1 MKRASMVHQ
10 RWLVLAL
17 TATSALT
24 LASGVSA
31 RGGRAVPGL
40 AWRGCAEEAQRGF
53 ECATARVPLDYHRPA
68 SEQIRLAVIRH
79 AATDSANRIGT
90 MFFNPGGPGGA
101 GTEDLP
107 NWYQLFP
114 AALRARFDLVS
125 WDPRGI
131 GDSTAVQ
138 CFASDRREARFL
150 GAAAAAFPQGR
161 AQQRLWTRTY
171 RAFGRRC
178 AKRNGALLRHVST
191 KDSARDLD
199 LLRRAVGSPQLSYLG
214 VSYGTLLGATYAN
227 LFPTAVRAL
236 VLDGNVDPVAWSQPG
251 RLDTSLR
258 LHSDQ
263 ATGTTAT
270 AFLNL
275 CGRAG
280 RARCAFSAG
289 SARATRAKFAALVR
303 RVRAHPQRFRGDVI
317 DLPALLSSFAGI
329 LYTPQPEPGG
339 FPGWTDFAQLLQA
352 LWRRA
357 NPTPPPTPPVQRRYA
372 GPEQA
377 AAVQC
382 SDSPNP
388 PRPAAYPGF
397 ARLSVR
403 RSGLLGLTWVWGDF
417 PCASWPARA
426 ADRYAGP
433 WNRPTAN
440 PILVVGNTG
449 DPSTAYR
456 GSVRMA
462 RLLAR
467 GRLLTVTGYGH
478 TELLNPSR
486 CVARREVAYFLTGA
500 LPPTGTVCRQ
510 NTAPFARGEQR

>member
-1 MKRASMVHQ
+1 MKRTSMV
-10 RWLVLAL
+10 RRSLVLAL
-17 TATSALT
+17 TATAVLT
-24 LASGVSA
+24 LAPGA
-31 RGGRAVPGL
+31 WAQGGPAVPTL
-40 AWRGCAEEAQRGF
+40 VWKACAQKAQRGF
-53 ECATARVPLDYHRPA
+53 DCATARVPLDYDRPA
-68 SEQIRLAVIRH
+68 GRQIRLAVIRR

-90 MFFNPGGPGGA
+90 IFFNPGGPGGA
-101 GTEDLP
+101 GTQDLP
-107 NWYQLFP
+107 NWYGLFP

-138 CFASDRREARFL
+138 CFGSDRREARFL

-178 AKRNGALLRHVST
+178 AQRNGALLRHLST
-191 KDSARDLD
+191 ADSARDLD
-199 LLRRAVGSPQLSYLG
+199 LLRQAVGSPQLNYLG

-227 LFPTAVRAL
+227 LFPAAVRAL
-236 VLDGNVDPVAWSQPG
+236 VLDGNVDPVAWSRPG
-251 RLDTSLR
+251 RLDPSLR
-258 LHSDQ
+258 LHSDL
-263 ATGTTAT
+263 ATGRTAT
-270 AFLNL
+270 AFLSR

-280 RARCAFSAG
+280 RARCAFAAG
-289 SARATRAKFAALVR
+289 GARATRAKFAALVR
-303 RVRAHPQRFRGDVI
+303 RLRAHPQRFRGDVI
-317 DLPALLSSFAGI
+317 DPPALLSSFAGV
-329 LYTPQPEPGG
+329 LFTTQAEPGN
-339 FPGWTDFAQLLQA
+339 FPGWAGFAQVLQA
-352 LWRRA
+352 IWQRA
-357 NPTPPPTPPVQRRYA
+357 NPKPPPTPPVMRRYA

-377 AAVQC
+377 AAVAC
-382 SDSPNP
+382 SDSPSP
-388 PRPAAYPGF
+388 RRPAAYPRF

-403 RSGLLGLTWVWGDF
+403 RSGILGRTWVWGDF
-417 PCASWPARA
+417 PCALWPARA

-440 PILVVGNTG
+440 PILVIGNTG
-449 DPSTAYR
+449 DPATAYR

-467 GRLLTVTGYGH
+467 ARLLTVRGFGH

-500 LPPTGTVCRQ
+500 LPPPGTVCRQ
-510 NTAPFARGEQR
+510 DTAPFARKG

>member
-1 MKRASMVHQ
+1 MKRTSLARR

-17 TATSALT
+17 TATAVVAFAPGASAQ
-24 LASGVSA
+24 
-31 RGGRAVPGL
+31 GGPAVPSL
-40 AWRGCAEEAQRGF
+40 AWKACAQKGF
-53 ECATARVPLDYHRPA
+53 DCATARVPLDYDRPA
-68 SEQIRLAVIRH
+68 GRQIRLAVIRH
-79 AATDSANRIGT
+79 IATDAANRIGT
-90 MFFNPGGPGGA
+90 IFFNPGGPGGA

-107 NWYQLFP
+107 NWYGLFP
-114 AALRARFDLVS
+114 ATLRARFDLVS

-131 GDSTAVQ
+131 GASTAVQ
-138 CFASDRREARFL
+138 CFRSDRQEARFL
-150 GAAAAAFPQGR
+150 GPAAAAFPQGR
-161 AQQRLWTRTY
+161 VQQRLWTRTY

-178 AKRNGALLRHVST
+178 AKRNGALLRHLST
-191 KDSARDLD
+191 ADSARDLD
-199 LLRRAVGSPQLSYLG
+199 LLRQAVGSPQLNYLG

-227 LFPTAVRAL
+227 LFPGVVRAL
-236 VLDGNVDPVAWSQPG
+236 VLDGNVDPVAWSRPG

-258 LHSDQ
+258 LHSDL
-263 ATGTTAT
+263 ATGKAAT
-270 AFLNL
+270 AFLNR
-275 CGRAG
+275 CGRVG

-317 DLPALLSSFAGI
+317 DPPALVSSFAGI
-329 LYTPQPEPGG
+329 LYTTQPQPGG
-339 FPGWTDFAQLLQA
+339 FPGWAGFAQVLET

-357 NPTPPPTPPVQRRYA
+357 NPKPPPTRPEPPQRRYA

-377 AAVQC
+377 DAVQR
-382 SDSPNP
+382 SDSPSP
-388 PRPAAYPGF
+388 RRPAAYPGF

-403 RSGLLGLTWVWGDF
+403 RSGILGPFWVWGDF

-449 DPSTAYR
+449 DPATAYR
-456 GSVRMA
+456 SSRRMS

-467 GRLLTVTGYGH
+467 GRLLTVNGFGH

-486 CVARREVAYFLTGA
+486 CVARHEVAYFLTGA
-500 LPPTGTVCRQ
+500 LPPPGTVCRQ
-510 NTAPFARGEQR
+510 DTAPFAEED

>member
-1 MKRASMVHQ
+1 MKRTSMV
-10 RWLVLAL
+10 RRRSLVLAL
-17 TATSALT
+17 IATAALT
-24 LASGVSA
+24 LAPGASA
-31 RGGRAVPGL
+31 QGGPAVPSL
-40 AWRGCAEEAQRGF
+40 AWTACDQKAQKGF
-53 ECATARVPLDYHRPA
+53 ECATAHVPLDYDRPA
-68 SEQIRLAVIRH
+68 GKRIRLAVIRR

-90 MFFNPGGPGGA
+90 IFFNPGGPGGA

-107 NWYQLFP
+107 NWYRLFP
-114 AALRARFDLVS
+114 ATLRARFDLVS

-131 GDSTAVQ
+131 GASTAVQ
-138 CFASDRREARFL
+138 CFRSDRREARFL
-150 GAAAAAFPQGR
+150 GVAAAAFPQGR
-161 AQQRLWTRTY
+161 AQERLWTRTY

-178 AKRNGALLRHVST
+178 AKRNGALLRHLST
-191 KDSARDLD
+191 GDSARDLD
-199 LLRRAVGSPQLSYLG
+199 LLRLAVGSPQLNYLG

-227 LFPTAVRAL
+227 LFPAAVRAL

-263 ATGTTAT
+263 ATGKTAT
-270 AFLNL
+270 AFLNR

-317 DLPALLSSFAGI
+317 DAPALLSSFAAI
-329 LYTPQPEPGG
+329 LYTTQAEPGG
-339 FPGWTDFAQLLQA
+339 FLGWTGFAQILQA
-352 LWRRA
+352 IWQRA
-357 NPTPPPTPPVQRRYA
+357 NPKPPPTPPVQRRYA

-377 AAVQC
+377 DAVAC
-382 SDSPNP
+382 SDSPS
-388 PRPAAYPGF
+388 PRRPGAYPGF
-397 ARLSVR
+397 ARFSVR
-403 RSGLLGLTWVWGDF
+403 RSGILGLTWVWGDF

-449 DPSTAYR
+449 DPATAYR
-456 GSVRMA
+456 NSVRMA

-467 GRLLTVTGYGH
+467 GRLLTVAGFGH

-510 NTAPFARGEQR
+510 DTAPFARAG

>member
-1 MKRASMVHQ
+1 MKRTPMV
-10 RWLVLAL
+10 RLRSLVLAL
-17 TATSALT
+17 VAITALALAPGASTQGGPAVPT
-24 LASGVSA
+24 LA
-31 RGGRAVPGL
+31 
-40 AWRGCAEEAQRGF
+40 WHTCAQEAQKGF
-53 ECATARVPLDYHRPA
+53 DCATARVPLDYDRPA
-68 SEQIRLAVIRH
+68 GRQIRLAVIRH
-79 AATDSANRIGT
+79 GAVDSANRIGT
-90 MFFNPGGPGGA
+90 IFFNPGGPGGA
-101 GTEDLP
+101 GTQDLP
-107 NWYQLFP
+107 NWYRLFP
-114 AALRARFDLVS
+114 ATLRAAFDLVS

-131 GDSTAVQ
+131 GASTAVQ
-138 CFASDRREARFL
+138 CFRSDRAEAQFL
-150 GAAAAAFPQGR
+150 GAAGAAFPQGR
-161 AQQRLWTRTY
+161 VQQRLWARIY

-178 AKRNGALLRHVST
+178 AKRNGPLLRHLST
-191 KDSARDLD
+191 EDSARDLD
-199 LLRRAVGSPQLSYLG
+199 LLRQAVGSPQLNYLG

-227 LFPTAVRAL
+227 LFPAAVRAL

-258 LHSDQ
+258 LHSDR
-263 ATGTTAT
+263 ATGKAAT
-270 AFLNL
+270 AFLNR

-280 RARCAFSAG
+280 PRRCAFAAG
-289 SARATRAKFAALVR
+289 SGPATRAKFAALVR
-303 RVRAHPQRFRGDVI
+303 RVGAHPQRFGGEVI
-317 DLPALLSSFAGI
+317 DPPALLSSFAGI

-339 FPGWTDFAQLLQA
+339 FPGWTEFAQVLQA
-352 LWRRA
+352 LWQRA
-357 NPTPPPTPPVQRRYA
+357 NPKPPPAPPVQRRYA

-382 SDSPNP
+382 ADSPSP
-388 PRPAAYPGF
+388 RRPAAYPGF

-403 RSGLLGLTWVWGDF
+403 RSGILGLTWVWGDF

-449 DPSTAYR
+449 DPATAYR

-467 GRLLTVTGYGH
+467 ARLLTVRGFGH

-500 LPPTGTVCRQ
+500 LPPRRTVCRQ
-510 NTAPFARGEQR
+510 DTAPFAREGT